1 MNHQSGRLVYHKKR
15 IIFVNN
21 IQWNILRLYLRF
33 VASVGE
39 GNCKYI
45 QRLNLV
51 VRLYNLSVGHHISG
65 IYGKLNAIPGGALH
79 MRTQILVCSHKRL
92 TLIHHKPEMLKER
105 AILFLYGIWVFG
117 IWAFGVWVFGI

>member
-21 IQWNILRLYLRF
+21 IQWNILRFYLRL
-33 VASVGE
+33 VASVRE
-39 GNCKYI
+39 CNCKYI

-51 VRLYNLSVGHHISG
+51 VRLYNLSVGHYISG

-79 MRTQILVCSHKRL
+79 M
-92 TLIHHKPEMLKER
+92 
-105 AILFLYGIWVFG
+105 
-117 IWAFGVWVFGI
+117 

>member
-21 IQWNILRLYLRF
+21 IQRNILRLYLRF
-33 VASVGE
+33 VASVRE
-39 GNCKYI
+39 CNCKYI

-117 IWAFGVWVFGI
+117 I